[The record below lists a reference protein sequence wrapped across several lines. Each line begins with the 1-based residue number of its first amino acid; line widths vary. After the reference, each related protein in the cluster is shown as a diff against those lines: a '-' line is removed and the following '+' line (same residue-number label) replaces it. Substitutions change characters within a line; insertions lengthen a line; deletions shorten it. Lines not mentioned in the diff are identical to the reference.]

1 MSWKEEAENFCYSL
15 GVSLDVAEKRVKEIG
30 ECGNRYFKDGHL
42 DQLYFAIAGL
52 VLGDAKNV
60 LEIGT
65 GFWESTVSLSALIPV
80 ATIYT
85 VDIKRKKQKYP
96 AKRVNIVFI
105 QKNSF
110 FLPSMGL
117 PEEFDLIWIDG
128 YHSYPV
134 VAWDVMFSYNRLKKG
149 GFIFMHDYVLG
160 GKNDVAKIFAHV
172 KGIISDEIGLLPSM
186 RDNTSD
192 HKIAWIRKLKE
203 IGGKK

>member
-1 MSWKEEAENFCYSL
+1 MSWREEVENFCHNL
-15 GVSLDVAEKRVKEIG
+15 GVSLEAAEQRVEKIG
-30 ECGNRYFKDGHL
+30 ECGSRYFKDGHL
-42 DQLYFAIAGL
+42 DQLCFAIAGF
-52 VLGDAKNV
+52 VLGDMENV

-65 GFWESTVSLSALIPV
+65 GFWESTVSLSALIPT

-85 VDIKRKKQKYP
+85 VDAKRKKQKYP
-96 AKRVNIVFI
+96 ANMTNIVFI

-128 YHSYPV
+128 HHSYPV
-134 VAWDVMFSYNRLKKG
+134 VAWDVMFSYNRLRTG

-160 GKNDVAKIFAHV
+160 GKNDIARIFTYV
-172 KGIISDEIGLLPSM
+172 KGIISDGIGLLPSM
-186 RDNTSD
+186 RDNTPG